1 MKFRRK
7 GNRWMIKRK
16 VSGRYDIGREVG
28 ENKKQKARPKKE
40 MKVGRKGSKKKKNER
55 AKERDRKKERLT
67 QAHKNTHTE

>member
-40 MKVGRKGSKKKKNER
+40 MKVGRKGSKKKKM
-55 AKERDRKKERLT
+55 KERKKEIEKR
-67 QAHKNTHTE
+67 KD